1 MKNTIVLKII
11 IAVLLVVVVIL
22 GVIAFNKG
30 NNSPSEEPDYVSE
43 NTESIQGTEEATKE
57 GTEEDTEK
65 ETEEATE
72 KETGKDTV
80 VNVKY
85 DTETFVIFGVDSRE
99 NKLDAGTKSDSIML
113 VNLNHDLSQ
122 VRIVSILRDTMV
134 EVDGYGYQKLN
145 HGYYYGGPTLA
156 LDTINTNFDLDIKK
170 YATFNFDS
178 AGDIIDKLGGIEME
192 ITADEAKYINSYIDE
207 VNRVR
212 GTSSKHITQ
221 AGTYTLDGTQAVA
234 YSRIRYTTGGDLKR
248 SDRQRTVLFKMF
260 QKAKGLSTGERLEF
274 AEEFMDRIKTNYS
287 TDKMTNL
294 LYCMSKYEIVVM
306 DVFPKVFY
314 DGLVGEL
321 WYEVP
326 ITLIDMNSSLHKV
339 LLQEENYQPSKKVK
353 EISAIL
359 ESKVNGPNTDIR

>member
-30 NNSPSEEPDYVSE
+30 NNSPSEEPDYVNK
-43 NTESIQGTEEATKE
+43 NTENSQGSEEN
-57 GTEEDTEK
+57 
-65 ETEEATE
+65 ETEPI
-72 KETGKDTV
+72 
-80 VNVKY
+80 Y

-99 NKLDAGTKSDSIML
+99 NVVDEGTRSDSIML
-113 VNLNHDLSQ
+113 ININHDLSQ
-122 VRIVSILRDTMV
+122 VRVISILRDTMV
-134 EVDGYGYQKLN
+134 EIDGYGYQKLN

-170 YATFNFDS
+170 YATFDFDS

-192 ITADEAKYINSYIDE
+192 ITANETKYINGYIDE

-234 YSRIRYTTGGDLKR
+234 YSRIRYTMGSDLKR
-248 SDRQRTVLFKMF
+248 TDRQRTVLFKMF
-260 QKAKGLSTGERLEF
+260 QKVKAMGTEERIAF
-274 AEEFMDRIKTNYS
+274 AEKFMDEIKTNYS
-287 TDKMTNL
+287 TDRMTSL
-294 LYCMSKYEIVVM
+294 LYCMSQYEVVEM
-306 DVFPKVFY
+306 EAFPKVYY
-314 DGLVGEL
+314 DGLIDEL

-326 ITLIDMNSSLHKV
+326 ATLIDMNSELHEA
-339 LLQEENYQPSKKVK
+339 LWLGSDYEPSEKVK

-359 ESKVNGPNTDIR
+359 EGKIDGPNMDLRTEAE

>member
-30 NNSPSEEPDYVSE
+30 NNSPSEEPDYVNK
-43 NTESIQGTEEATKE
+43 NTENSQGSEEN
-57 GTEEDTEK
+57 
-65 ETEEATE
+65 ETEPI
-72 KETGKDTV
+72 
-80 VNVKY
+80 Y

-99 NKLDAGTKSDSIML
+99 NVVDEGTRSDSIML
-113 VNLNHDLSQ
+113 ININHDLSQ
-122 VRIVSILRDTMV
+122 VRVISILRDTMV
-134 EVDGYGYQKLN
+134 EIDGYGYQKLN

-170 YATFNFDS
+170 YATFDFDS

-192 ITADEAKYINSYIDE
+192 ITADETKYINGYIDE

-234 YSRIRYTTGGDLKR
+234 YSRIRYTMGSDLKR
-248 SDRQRTVLFKMF
+248 TDRQRTVLFKMF
-260 QKAKGLSTGERLEF
+260 QKVKAMGTEERIAF
-274 AEEFMDRIKTNYS
+274 AEKFMDEIKTNYS
-287 TDKMTNL
+287 TDRMTSL
-294 LYCMSKYEIVVM
+294 LYCMSQYEVVEM
-306 DVFPKVFY
+306 EAFPKVYY
-314 DGLVGEL
+314 DGLIDEL

-326 ITLIDMNSSLHKV
+326 ATLIDMNSELHEA
-339 LLQEENYQPSKKVK
+339 LWLGSDYEPSEKVK

-359 ESKVNGPNTDIR
+359 EGKIDGPNMDLHTEAE

>member
-30 NNSPSEEPDYVSE
+30 NNSPSEEPDYVNK
-43 NTESIQGTEEATKE
+43 NTENSQGSEEN
-57 GTEEDTEK
+57 
-65 ETEEATE
+65 ETEPI
-72 KETGKDTV
+72 
-80 VNVKY
+80 Y

-99 NKLDAGTKSDSIML
+99 NVVDEGTRSDSIML
-113 VNLNHDLSQ
+113 ININHDLSQ
-122 VRIVSILRDTMV
+122 VRVISILRDTMV
-134 EVDGYGYQKLN
+134 EIDGYGYQKLN

-170 YATFNFDS
+170 YATFDFDS

-192 ITADEAKYINSYIDE
+192 ITADETKYINGYIDE

-221 AGTYTLDGTQAVA
+221 SGKYTLDGTQAVA
-234 YSRIRYTTGGDLKR
+234 YSRIRYTMGSDLKR
-248 SDRQRTVLFKMF
+248 TDRQRTVLFKMF
-260 QKAKGLSTGERLEF
+260 QKVKAMGTEERIAF
-274 AEEFMDRIKTNYS
+274 AEKFMDEIKTNYS
-287 TDKMTNL
+287 TDRMTSL
-294 LYCMSKYEIVVM
+294 LYCMSQYEVVEM
-306 DVFPKVFY
+306 EAFPKVYY
-314 DGLVGEL
+314 DGLIDEL

-326 ITLIDMNSSLHKV
+326 ATLIDMNSELHEA
-339 LLQEENYQPSKKVK
+339 LWLGSDYEPSEKVK

-359 ESKVNGPNTDIR
+359 EGKIDGPNMDLRTEAE

>member
-30 NNSPSEEPDYVSE
+30 NNSPSEEPDYVNK
-43 NTESIQGTEEATKE
+43 NTENSQGSEEN
-57 GTEEDTEK
+57 
-65 ETEEATE
+65 ETEPI
-72 KETGKDTV
+72 
-80 VNVKY
+80 Y

-99 NKLDAGTKSDSIML
+99 NVVDEGTRSDSIML
-113 VNLNHDLSQ
+113 ININHDLSQ
-122 VRIVSILRDTMV
+122 VRVISILRDTMV
-134 EVDGYGYQKLN
+134 EIDGYGYQKLN

-192 ITADEAKYINSYIDE
+192 ITANETKYINGYIDE

-234 YSRIRYTTGGDLKR
+234 YSRIRYTTGWDLKR
-248 SDRQRTVLFKMF
+248 TDRQRTVLFKMF
-260 QKAKGLSTGERLEF
+260 QKVKAMGTEERIAF
-274 AEEFMDRIKTNYS
+274 AEKFMDEIKTNYS
-287 TDKMTNL
+287 TDRMTSL
-294 LYCMSKYEIVVM
+294 LYCMSQYEVVEM
-306 DVFPKVFY
+306 EAFPKVYY
-314 DGLVGEL
+314 DGLIDEL

-326 ITLIDMNSSLHKV
+326 ATLIDMNSELHEA
-339 LLQEENYQPSKKVK
+339 LWLGSDYEPSEKVK

-359 ESKVNGPNTDIR
+359 EGKIDGPNMDLHTEAE